1 MAGIQFGANGEIVSS
16 ESADTMRLGASNS
29 NPFNFRPDTGLG
41 IPSGDLTEAASR
53 SVVGRDS
60 GALAARASGV
70 SVNYTGA
77 QRVII
82 GGPTDGGPVTTHD
95 PVQVNM
101 AEVPNGEQGVLST
114 ATRHGVPRSADE
126 LRPDDMVTIGGYET
140 TVRNAINLGFL
151 SKDRVGNVANVS
163 DEQIK
168 EVDGTASAERAAAQ
182 AAKDAQDA
190 AAAQEA
196 AKLSPEAE
204 QAAQMLATQVDQNT
218 QIRALIEL
226 ADAGQVTERAIN
238 AAASQAGIDP
248 SEMKAA
254 LAKALDGYGGQVTS
268 FLTERGAS
276 PDEFF
281 RWAKTTYPTDYKAAL
296 IGHVQDRNV
305 AAWGALAD
313 RYMVNLDHI
322 SPDAILSANFE
333 NGITARMDYGTRAV
347 ILDIP
352 GHGSMRWS
360 AAVRAGLVGPHR
372 RG

>member
-1 MAGIQFGANGEIVSS
+1 MAGIQFGANGEIVSN
-16 ESADTMRLGASNS
+16 ESADTMRLGASQT
-29 NPFNFRPDTGLG
+29 NPFNFQPSTQLG
-41 IPSGDLTEAASR
+41 IPSADLSAAANGNED
-53 SVVGRDS
+53 V
-60 GALAARASGV
+60 AARAAGV
-70 SVNYTGA
+70 SIRSGSGAASVN
-77 QRVII
+77 I
-82 GGPTDGGPVTTHD
+82 GGVGGFMEKSHD
-95 PVQVNM
+95 VAQVNM
-101 AEVPNGEQGVLST
+101 AHTSNGESGILAT
-114 ATRHGVPRSADE
+114 ARRDGTPRPADE
-126 LRPDDMVTIGGYET
+126 LRDTDMVTIDGIET
-140 TVRNAINLGFL
+140 SVAVARRLGFITKSRTGIL
-151 SKDRVGNVANVS
+151 ENVS
-163 DEQIK
+163 PEQLK
-168 EVDGTASAERAAAQ
+168 EATGEAEAARAAEQ
-182 AAKDAQDA
+182 AAKDQAEAQA
-190 AAAQEA
+190 ATEA

-204 QAAQMLATQVDQNT
+204 QAAQMLATKVDQNT

-238 AAASQAGIDP
+238 AAASQAGMDP

-313 RYMVNLDHI
+313 RYMVNLDRI